1 MSRPTDRA
9 ALTAPALLAAVL
21 LASPALFRALVQDL
35 VPLSVALERLALITL
50 GCLAV
55 AYVAPR
61 LLPDPAPGPG
71 ADAEAGSAARRPGAG
86 AGSDIETATDGA
98 PGGEGGADL
107 ASLDAPATSLLD
119 GLDDLDGDLFD
130 TDLLDSAQLAL
141 EQR

>member
-61 LLPDPAPGPG
+61 LLPAPGPG
-71 ADAEAGSAARRPGAG
+71 ADAEAGSAGRRPGAG
-86 AGSDIETATDGA
+86 TGSDVQTATDGA
-98 PGGEGGADL
+98 PRGEGGADL

>member
-1 MSRPTDRA
+1 MSRPADRA

-61 LLPDPAPGPG
+61 LLPAPGPG
-71 ADAEAGSAARRPGAG
+71 ADAGAGSAGRRPGAG
-86 AGSDIETATDGA
+86 AGSDVQTVTDGA
-98 PGGEGGADL
+98 RGVEGGADL